1 MNLPL
6 DTLFF
11 LCKVFLSVSLF
22 YVWVVRYENIKKEF
36 LEYKLPSWLRDLV
49 GILKVSFSIM
59 ILFNDNYESEISAE
73 LLRIES
79 PSAEVQ
85 GHSKKEKITPL
96 NKKNV
101 SIVNIE
107 KVGNY
112 AIRIIF
118 DDGHDT
124 GIYSWSYLRK
134 VSENNIIL
142 YKEYLERVAR
152 IKSV

>member
-1 MNLPL
+1 MIIMSLK
-6 DTLFF
+6 F
-11 LCKVFLSVSLF
+11 LQ
-22 YVWVVRYENIKKEF
+22 NF
-36 LEYKLPSWLRDLV
+36 LE
-49 GILKVSFSIM
+49 LKVRQQKYKGT
-59 ILFNDNYESEISAE
+59 LKKKK
-73 LLRIES
+73 LR
-79 PSAEVQ
+79 
-85 GHSKKEKITPL
+85 PL
-96 NKKNV
+96 IKKNV

-142 YKEYLERVAR
+142 YKEYLERVAK

>member
-1 MNLPL
+1 M
-6 DTLFF
+6 
-11 LCKVFLSVSLF
+11 
-22 YVWVVRYENIKKEF
+22 
-36 LEYKLPSWLRDLV
+36 YKR
-49 GILKVSFSIM
+49 
-59 ILFNDNYESEISAE
+59 
-73 LLRIES
+73 
-79 PSAEVQ
+79 Q
-85 GHSKKEKITPL
+85 PL

-142 YKEYLERVAR
+142 YKEYLERVAK

>member
-1 MNLPL
+1 MTDEIKYKIKSIICNKQKLNI
-6 DTLFF
+6 
-11 LCKVFLSVSLF
+11 LF
-22 YVWVVRYENIKKEF
+22 Y
-36 LEYKLPSWLRDLV
+36 
-49 GILKVSFSIM
+49 
-59 ILFNDNYESEISAE
+59 DNYESEISAE

-96 NKKNV
+96 NKNNV

-142 YKEYLERVAR
+142 YKEYLERVAK

>member
-1 MNLPL
+1 M
-6 DTLFF
+6 F
-11 LCKVFLSVSLF
+11 L
-22 YVWVVRYENIKKEF
+22 
-36 LEYKLPSWLRDLV
+36 
-49 GILKVSFSIM
+49 
-59 ILFNDNYESEISAE
+59 
-73 LLRIES
+73 
-79 PSAEVQ
+79 
-85 GHSKKEKITPL
+85 
-96 NKKNV
+96 
-101 SIVNIE
+101 VNIE

-142 YKEYLERVAR
+142 YKEYLEKVAK

>member
-1 MNLPL
+1 MIEESKYKIKSII
-6 DTLFF
+6 
-11 LCKVFLSVSLF
+11 CK
-22 YVWVVRYENIKKEF
+22 KQ
-36 LEYKLPSWLRDLV
+36 KLN
-49 GILKVSFSIM
+49 
-59 ILFNDNYESEISAE
+59 ILFHDNYESEISAE

-85 GHSKKEKITPL
+85 GHSKEEKITPL

-142 YKEYLERVAR
+142 YKEYLERVAK

>member
-1 MNLPL
+1 MTDESKYKIKSIICNKQKLNII
-6 DTLFF
+6 
-11 LCKVFLSVSLF
+11 F
-22 YVWVVRYENIKKEF
+22 Y
-36 LEYKLPSWLRDLV
+36 
-49 GILKVSFSIM
+49 
-59 ILFNDNYESEISAE
+59 DNYKSEISAE

-85 GHSKKEKITPL
+85 GHSKEEKITPL

-142 YKEYLERVAR
+142 YKEYLERVAK